1 MERNNPLIRVNPF
14 WGVFADLRM
23 TFLALTGRLGRELAK
38 HGIVEQT
45 NTTSNDASAALVTG
59 MVGATLALN
68 GWIYRQVSA

>member
-1 MERNNPLIRVNPF
+1 
-14 WGVFADLRM
+14 M